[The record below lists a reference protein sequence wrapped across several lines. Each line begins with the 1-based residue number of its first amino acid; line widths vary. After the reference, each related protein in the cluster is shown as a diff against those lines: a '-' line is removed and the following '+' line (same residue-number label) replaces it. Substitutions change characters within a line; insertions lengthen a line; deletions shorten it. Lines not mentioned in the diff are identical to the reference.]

1 MHDMTFIFPS
11 FQQASTKI
19 LTQGCLMADVLE
31 QNVQRL
37 EELHAH
43 VAPGLLTQDIQEEGK
58 HVLLQEEAGEKK
70 QTNATL
76 FS

>member
-1 MHDMTFIFPS
+1 
-11 FQQASTKI
+11 
-19 LTQGCLMADVLE
+19 MADVLE

-58 HVLLQEEAGEKK
+58 HVLLQEEAGEKNK
-70 QTNATL
+70 PMQHYFHNNM
-76 FS
+76 